1 MTWIDLAPLSVEM
14 ILLVGALSLLIV
26 DLILP
31 PGDKRV
37 LGYGTLGIFLAALL
51 ATWTQPFYGPA
62 LGGAYEADALGAFL
76 KRVFLIS
83 GALASLASFGFGP
96 KAWPRRQGEYH
107 QLLLYSVLGMSLL
120 SGVRDLVLL
129 AVAFELMG
137 IPLYALAAWEKR
149 SSAGV
154 EGALKLYLTGAV
166 SSAAMLYGLSV
177 LYGMSGSTRI
187 AEVAGFA
194 LAHPSPLLALGAT
207 VAVAGMGFKLGV
219 VPFHMWVP
227 DTYEGAPTPFI
238 AFLSVGPK
246 AAGAAALVQL
256 LLPGGGALLGH
267 VGELFLALSAA
278 SLVLATLMALPQ
290 SNVKRLL
297 AYSGIGHMGIVVMA
311 IATGSVDGLASL
323 LFYLVGYL
331 FTNAG
336 AFFVVHAIQQ
346 DGGDDSID
354 SFSGL
359 IHRSW
364 FLSGALLL
372 FLLSLAGV
380 PFVVGFW
387 AKLFVFMAAWKAGFA
402 WLVILGALVSVA
414 SLFYYLR
421 VAKAMFMATTPR
433 RDAVEMHWSVRLG
446 VALCLIAITGMGFY
460 PTPFVNMAEAAARAF
475 LG

>member
-1 MTWIDLAPLSVEM
+1 MTWTDLAPLGVEL
-14 ILLVGALSLLIV
+14 ILLAGALSLLIV

-31 PGDKRV
+31 PGDKRI
-37 LGYGTLGIFLAALL
+37 LGIGTLGVFLAGLL
-51 ATWTQPFYGPA
+51 ATWTLPLDGLA
-62 LGGAYEADALGAFL
+62 LGGAYEGDAMGVFL
-76 KRVFLIS
+76 KRVFLLS
-83 GALASLASFGFGP
+83 GALAVLAVQGHGP

-107 QLLLYSVLGMSLL
+107 QLILYSVLGMSLL
-120 SGVRDLVLL
+120 SGVRDLILL

-137 IPLYALAAWEKR
+137 VPLYALAAWQKR
-149 SSAGV
+149 DAGAA

-166 SSAAMLYGLSV
+166 SSAATLYGFSV
-177 LYGMSGSTRI
+177 LYGLSGSTRI
-187 AEVAGFA
+187 ADVAA
-194 LAHPSPLLALGAT
+194 AVSAHPSPLLALGAT

-227 DTYEGAPTPFI
+227 DTYEGSPTPFI

-256 LLPGGGALLGH
+256 LLPGHGALLGT
-267 VGELFLALSAA
+267 VMELFLVLSAA

-297 AYSGIGHMGIVVMA
+297 AFSGIGHMGILLMA
-311 IATGSVDGLASL
+311 IATGTVDGLASL
-323 LFYLVGYL
+323 LFYLLGYL

-336 AFFVVHAIQQ
+336 AFVVVHAIRE

-354 SFSGL
+354 SFNGL
-359 IHRSW
+359 VHRSW
-364 FLSGALLL
+364 FLSGAMLL

-387 AKLFVFMAAWKAGFA
+387 AKLFVFMAAWQAGFE
-402 WLVILGALVSVA
+402 WLVILGALVSVL

-421 VAKAMFMATTPR
+421 VAKAMFMGTTER
-433 RDAVEMHWSVRLG
+433 RDEVPMHWSVRLA
-446 VALCLIAITGMGFY
+446 VSICLIAITGMGLY
-460 PTPFVNMAEAAARAF
+460 PNPFVAVAEAAAKAF